1 MKSNTWYDETC
12 KKLLTNKSILY
23 NILKRLIPEY
33 QNLSFE
39 EMLPLISDIN
49 DSSFIESRNTED
61 SFITNETVHYDVLL
75 YCRLPNKKE
84 EIIVNLE
91 VQANMPA
98 YSILKRGIYYLARLI
113 ARQKGHEHGFRK
125 SEYNHLKKVIS
136 IWICNTP
143 KGLKGML
150 NRYSF
155 DEQNITFP
163 YSFSKSEYDLM
174 QLIVIS
180 PEATPSK
187 QHGIIDFLSLLFGEN
202 LDFPSTLHRLE
213 NEYGVILEK
222 HEKEEIHTMCN
233 WSIAH
238 YQNGLEQGREEGRL
252 EGREEGREE
261 GRLEGIIEGEINGA
275 LKQLKA
281 IIQRMVHSGFNL
293 NHIATATGKSTDEIR
308 TLLEQFE

>member
-1 MKSNTWYDETC
+1 MKSNTWYDESC

-33 QNLSFE
+33 QNLSYE
-39 EMLPLISDIN
+39 EMIPLLSDIT
-49 DSSFIESRNTED
+49 DSYTVESRNTED
-61 SFITNETVHYDVLL
+61 IFIPHEQVHYDAVL
-75 YCRLPNKKE
+75 YCRLPNSCD
-84 EIIVNLE
+84 EIIINLE
-91 VQANMPA
+91 IQANMPA
-98 YSILKRGIYYLARLI
+98 YSTLKRGIYYLGRLI

-143 KGLKGML
+143 KSQKGML

-155 DEQNITFP
+155 EEQNITLP
-163 YSFSKSEYDLM
+163 YTFSKSEYDLM

-180 PEATPSK
+180 PEVTPSK

-202 LDFPSTLHRLE
+202 LDFTSTLHRLE

-238 YQNGLEQGREEGRL
+238 YQNGLEQ
-252 EGREEGREE
+252 GREEGREE

-308 TLLEQFE
+308 TLLEQSE

>member
-1 MKSNTWYDETC
+1 MKSNTWYDESC

-33 QNLSFE
+33 QNLSYE
-39 EMLPLISDIN
+39 EMIPLLSDIT
-49 DSSFIESRNTED
+49 DSYTVESRNTED
-61 SFITNETVHYDVLL
+61 IFIPNEQVHYDALL
-75 YCRLPNKKE
+75 YCRLPNSCD
-84 EIIVNLE
+84 EIIINLE
-91 VQANMPA
+91 IQANMPT
-98 YSILKRGIYYLARLI
+98 YSILKRGIYYLGRLI

-143 KGLKGML
+143 KSQKGML

-155 DEQNITFP
+155 EEQNITLP
-163 YSFSKSEYDLM
+163 YTFSKSEYDLM

-180 PEATPSK
+180 PEVTPSK

-202 LDFPSTLHRLE
+202 LDFTSTLHRLE

-238 YQNGLEQGREEGRL
+238 YQNGFEQGREEGRL
-252 EGREEGREE
+252 EGREE

-281 IIQRMVHSGFNL
+281 IIQRMVCAGFTFDMIA
-293 NHIATATGKSTDEIR
+293 IATDKDIDEIQ
-308 TLLEQFE
+308 TLLQQ